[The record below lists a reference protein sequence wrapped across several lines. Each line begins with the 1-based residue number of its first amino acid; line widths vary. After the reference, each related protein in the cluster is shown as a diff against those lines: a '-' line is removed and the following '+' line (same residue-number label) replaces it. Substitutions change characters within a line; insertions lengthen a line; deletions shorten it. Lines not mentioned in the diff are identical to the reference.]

1 MKSNRN
7 YLKICIFMFV
17 ILGIGALYPKIISF
31 AGTINSEESRV
42 IAAASGTFSYDGKT
56 YRADQAYI
64 NSLTSYLSGDD
75 VDLTAAQADKA
86 ISKIYSSVADGVAR
100 GYLYE
105 ISSTPQE
112 EATTETSEEVTTE
125 TSDNQ
130 EKTTTQETTASER
143 ENDSNDK
150 NSSAEKEETVPQ
162 DEISEAAEIT
172 KKLEQR
178 PSKEDADV
186 SVEMEKESVTFTTKG
201 KGPIRFS
208 KTEQMIPQKVILII
222 DGIAVVLLGIT
233 IICCGILIITKCMVF
248 KKHGSRKARPGHS
261 KRRKIR
267 HYTRAVLTVT
277 TAVCLIGIL
286 LLSGIR
292 IGLFDK
298 NAIMQNMQS
307 SGYFRYAYSEYLLD
321 MADELYSNYKDGD
334 SDIANLNDVKSYE
347 EYLFTIKQNSVK
359 VLEGNTD
366 ILIPDSNVTPYIYN
380 LKTSYNELFSVAGII
395 IILNILL
402 GILFMIYMDARRE
415 RGIKHVAVSVLLSS
429 ICMIFFTVV
438 MAVGKPY
445 LYMYIEPDYL
455 YLFLM
460 ECIKRCVMVM
470 ICVTAFSLVIGMI
483 LIGVYRNYVNN
494 KTA

>member
-1 MKSNRN
+1 MKRSRN
-7 YLKICIFMFV
+7 YLKICIFMFM
-17 ILGIGALYPKIISF
+17 IFNIGALPKIIAF
-31 AGTINSEESRV
+31 AGTINSDESRV
-42 IAAASGTFSYDGKT
+42 IAAASGTFSYNGKT

-64 NSLTSYLSGDD
+64 NSLTSYLYSDD
-75 VDLTAAQADKA
+75 VDLTAAQADEA
-86 ISKIYSSVADGVAR
+86 ISMMYSSVADGVAK
-100 GYLYE
+100 GYLYD
-105 ISSTPQE
+105 ISGTSQE
-112 EATTETSEEVTTE
+112 EETT
-125 TSDNQ
+125 DNSQ
-130 EKTTTQETTASER
+130 EKETTQTTTASEK
-143 ENDSNDK
+143 ENDLNDK
-150 NSSAEKEETVPQ
+150 NSSADKNTSTDKQETATQ
-162 DEISEAAEIT
+162 DEIFESADI
-172 KKLEQR
+172 KRKLEQR
-178 PSKEDADV
+178 PSKKDADV
-186 SVEMEKESVTFTTKG
+186 SVEMENENVTFTTKG
-201 KGPIRFS
+201 KDTIRFS
-208 KTEQMIPQKVILII
+208 KTEPMIPQKVIWII

-277 TAVCLIGIL
+277 TAICFIGIL

-298 NAIMQNMQS
+298 DAIMQNMQS

-321 MADELYSNYKDGD
+321 MADDLYSNYKDGET
-334 SDIANLNDVKSYE
+334 DITNLKNVKSYE

-380 LKTSYNELFSVAGII
+380 LKTSYNELFLVAGII

-415 RGIKHVAVSVLLSS
+415 RGIKHVAASVLLSS
-429 ICMIFFTVV
+429 ICMVFFTVV

-470 ICVTAFSLVIGMI
+470 SCVTAFSLVIGMI